1 MHVIAVKEMQN
12 TQFFPHTIHHAC
24 HFRTALHF
32 ISCSLLN
39 TTHRVSDRIAHSQCG
54 NANKYWPLF
63 EFSHSPCCLETMDA
77 TFVVVVEILNIIL
90 LLLFE
95 RKEKIFTNEN
105 GWGARACVCAVCMS
119 PLRQNGSSGRS
130 TVDSMNHTTYPHDG

>member
-1 MHVIAVKEMQN
+1 MKPLKMHVIAVKEMQN
-12 TQFFPHTIHHAC
+12 TQFFTHTIHHAC

-95 RKEKIFTNEN
+95 RKEKIF
-105 GWGARACVCAVCMS
+105 S
-119 PLRQNGSSGRS
+119 IPK
-130 TVDSMNHTTYPHDG
+130 